1 MLSALFRTAIETLI
15 TNHTYSWK
23 VEVRLKR
30 KGSGIGDKLAQAVAR
45 LYMIWLDKN
54 FLILLESSQVVV
66 RLYKR
71 YVDDGYVKLKAL
83 DHGAMGDSPSKT
95 IIYVNPNLE
104 DRPPDRRTAEIV

>member
-1 MLSALFRTAIETLI
+1 M
-15 TNHTYSWK
+15 
-23 VEVRLKR
+23 
-30 KGSGIGDKLAQAVAR
+30 
-45 LYMIWLDKN
+45 
-54 FLILLESSQVVV
+54 VV